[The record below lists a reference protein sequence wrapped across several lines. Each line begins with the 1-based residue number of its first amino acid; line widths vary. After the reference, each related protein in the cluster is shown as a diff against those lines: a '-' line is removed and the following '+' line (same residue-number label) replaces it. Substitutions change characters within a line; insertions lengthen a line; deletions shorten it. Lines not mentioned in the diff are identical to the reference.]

1 MHVELMMLIK
11 QCHMSGNV
19 AITITSMVLFS
30 IDYPI
35 VVVVFVL
42 FCFVFVYCIHYPV
55 NLLLGLAVAWF
66 IDVILS
72 IYLFT

>member
-19 AITITSMVLFS
+19 AITITSLVLFS

-35 VVVVFVL
+35 VVVVVVL
-42 FCFVFVYCIHYPV
+42 FLFLYIAYII
-55 NLLLGLAVAWF
+55 LLICCLVLAVAWF
-66 IDVILS
+66 MDVILS